1 MSSFPLNRR
10 APLCAPAF
18 ASHFSVVFMDVHTR
32 ENTSPLCMLCMV
44 MLQIMPLLTFTLVRT
59 WYEESNLSV
68 ITTYVP
74 RLSLI
79 YVKNVDMNV
88 T

>member
-1 MSSFPLNRR
+1 
-10 APLCAPAF
+10 
-18 ASHFSVVFMDVHTR
+18 
-32 ENTSPLCMLCMV
+32 MLCMV
-44 MLQIMPLLTFTLVRT
+44 MLQIIPLLTFTLVRT